1 MTSLSFAYCHITEEL
16 NGYTTMF
23 HFNSIHTVHLW
34 YSFAWSFMEKNFN
47 IMFYIL
53 KQGVG
58 AIAGE
63 LKIKPIKSDNVSR

>member
-1 MTSLSFAYCHITEEL
+1 
-16 NGYTTMF
+16 
-23 HFNSIHTVHLW
+23 
-34 YSFAWSFMEKNFN
+34 MEKNFN

-63 LKIKPIKSDNVSR
+63 LKIKPIKSDNVSRWTSHTDTCKSTNNAT